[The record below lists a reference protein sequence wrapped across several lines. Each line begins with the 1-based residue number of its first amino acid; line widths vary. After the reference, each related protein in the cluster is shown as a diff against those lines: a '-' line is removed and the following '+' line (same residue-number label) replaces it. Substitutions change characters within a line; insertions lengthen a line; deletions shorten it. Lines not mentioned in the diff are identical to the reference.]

1 MYLNLKPQG
10 VLIESDWNL
19 KYNCPG
25 MQFHCFLVLIE
36 SDWNLKVRTLIRNRC
51 GKHVLIE
58 SDWNLKTTQKG
69 NSEMGM
75 TY

>member
-36 SDWNLKVRTLIRNRC
+36 SDWNLKYKYV
-51 GKHVLIE
+51 
-58 SDWNLKTTQKG
+58 
-69 NSEMGM
+69 SE
-75 TY
+75 